1 MPASEVLPV
10 IRRRRVLQLAGS
22 ALLATAVGCT
32 CDGSRGHNHVAAENK
47 LPGTGAW
54 KLTNPATRREI
65 EGYAS
70 ATSVRPGESIALHVS
85 TAAPAFRVEVFRMGW
100 YHGLGARLVA
110 SPMTVPGGLR
120 ATPPQDPVTGLVSC
134 DWPVSCV
141 VATGS
146 LWATGVYLARLTAAD
161 SGKQSYVIFVV
172 RDDAHSHDIL
182 FQLPLTTY
190 QAYNYWGGKSLYPWG
205 SGTKLPWAS
214 ASGRPAV
221 KVSFDRPFAAST
233 SPCAATGVG
242 AGDFL
247 TNVQPVA
254 FGYPISTA
262 GWDYNMVRWLEREG
276 YDVGYATS
284 VDTHASAGLLR
295 TPKVF
300 VSHGHDEY
308 WTWQMRDNVEA
319 ARDAGTNL
327 AFFSANTACWQI
339 RLEPSPSG
347 APNRVIV
354 GYKDTAADPYS
365 RHSDSHLVT
374 TQFRLAPVSRPEEQM
389 KGSQYIVDPVDGDMI
404 VTNASHW
411 VFGGTGLANG
421 GRLGG
426 LLGYEVDGRFGDE
439 PADTVTL
446 TSTPVVR
453 QPNGR
458 PGQHAQM
465 TFYTA
470 DGGAGVFSTGTI
482 QWSWGLDDYNA
493 PSIRTSRVCPAAAT
507 ITRNVFGRF
516 GARPGSDPRV

>member
-1 MPASEVLPV
+1 
-10 IRRRRVLQLAGS
+10 
-22 ALLATAVGCT
+22 
-32 CDGSRGHNHVAAENK
+32 
-47 LPGTGAW
+47 
-54 KLTNPATRREI
+54 
-65 EGYAS
+65 
-70 ATSVRPGESIALHVS
+70 
-85 TAAPAFRVEVFRMGW
+85 
-100 YHGLGARLVA
+100 
-110 SPMTVPGGLR
+110 
-120 ATPPQDPVTGLVSC
+120 
-134 DWPVSCV
+134 
-141 VATGS
+141 
-146 LWATGVYLARLTAAD
+146 
-161 SGKQSYVIFVV
+161 
-172 RDDAHSHDIL
+172 
-182 FQLPLTTY
+182 
-190 QAYNYWGGKSLYPWG
+190 
-205 SGTKLPWAS
+205 
-214 ASGRPAV
+214 
-221 KVSFDRPFAAST
+221 
-233 SPCAATGVG
+233 
-242 AGDFL
+242 
-247 TNVQPVA
+247 
-254 FGYPISTA
+254 
-262 GWDYNMVRWLEREG
+262 
-276 YDVGYATS
+276 
-284 VDTHASAGLLR
+284 
-295 TPKVF
+295 
-300 VSHGHDEY
+300 
-308 WTWQMRDNVEA
+308 
-319 ARDAGTNL
+319 
-327 AFFSANTACWQI
+327 
-339 RLEPSPSG
+339 
-347 APNRVIV
+347 VIV
-354 GYKDTAADPYS
+354 GYKDTAVDPYS